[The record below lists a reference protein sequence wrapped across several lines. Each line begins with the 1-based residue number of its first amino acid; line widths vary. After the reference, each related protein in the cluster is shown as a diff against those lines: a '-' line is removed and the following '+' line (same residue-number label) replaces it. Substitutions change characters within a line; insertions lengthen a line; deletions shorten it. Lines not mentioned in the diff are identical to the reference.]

1 MTEYDLDDWIQRAK
15 SKKFN
20 TAKKVTRL
28 IEYMWDLADNYKHPK
43 EDRKRLLIAI
53 FDLVELKIPPGEEQH
68 ALEGL
73 INPTWIPLTGKTID
87 KYKEE
92 YTTRMKRLGKEIEG

>member
-1 MTEYDLDDWIQRAK
+1 
-15 SKKFN
+15 
-20 TAKKVTRL
+20 
-28 IEYMWDLADNYKHPK
+28 MWDLADNYKHPK

-53 FDLVELKIPPGEEQH
+53 FDFVELKIPPGEEQH